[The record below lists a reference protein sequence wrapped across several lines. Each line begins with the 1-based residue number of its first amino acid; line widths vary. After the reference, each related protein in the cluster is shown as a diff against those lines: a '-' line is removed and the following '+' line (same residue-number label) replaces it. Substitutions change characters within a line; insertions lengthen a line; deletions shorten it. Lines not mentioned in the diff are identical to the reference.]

1 MDFSDDSDDDNNNNK
16 NNNKQISD
24 EIMNRQAAAGALA
37 TSYLRE
43 MENYCQ
49 SEELCLGGLQRMVQ
63 EKPTSISFDGMS
75 TSILHYACANK
86 KVTLEIVQYLLTVF
100 PTAVKMPT
108 TEFWDD
114 GEQTEAYPL
123 HFACLNPDCPGTVIQ
138 LLVKSY
144 PMTLYHKCILLSDEG
159 ESLFD
164 DEDNNI
170 YCIPLHLYLARTSN
184 IELEIV
190 KLLADSCSVTTRD
203 NDTLCTPVHMLL
215 YNKSDTTNRSEIL
228 KLLIDVNP
236 YPVEMVDG
244 YKRLPLHL
252 ACGNPCMDPEA
263 VQLLVNAYPQ
273 AVQEKDICE
282 RIPIFVLCENEDLNE
297 DASVAILNI
306 LLSSY
311 PESVRSSLYIDGD
324 HFPIHDAAKNK
335 TARFCKELI
344 DMAPDTLRMGD
355 SLLHLA
361 CRGTNLDTVQY
372 FIKLCPGLIRQP
384 GEGDFYPIHEAAKYL
399 WQVDK
404 EKELQG
410 RAEIIRY
417 LLEHDPDG
425 ASRENFHTEQLP
437 LHLACE
443 SGNGVPNFEAVKILY
458 DAYPEAIY
466 EQDYKGL
473 TPIDFIF
480 DEDSNQNRPGN
491 NSKLTTFFTNQLEFA
506 GPIGDGNADLSIP
519 TLNGW
524 LPLHLA
530 LMSSSDEIS
539 LGTIKLIVKGY
550 PDALQVSDDSGAL
563 PLHRACQ
570 H

>member
-1 MDFSDDSDDDNNNNK
+1 MDDD
-16 NNNKQISD
+16 
-24 EIMNRQAAAGALA
+24 
-37 TSYLRE
+37 
-43 MENYCQ
+43 
-49 SEELCLGGLQRMVQ
+49 
-63 EKPTSISFDGMS
+63 
-75 TSILHYACANK
+75 
-86 KVTLEIVQYLLTVF
+86 
-100 PTAVKMPT
+100 
-108 TEFWDD
+108 
-114 GEQTEAYPL
+114 
-123 HFACLNPDCPGTVIQ
+123 
-138 LLVKSY
+138 
-144 PMTLYHKCILLSDEG
+144 
-159 ESLFD
+159 
-164 DEDNNI
+164 DNNI

-215 YNKSDTTNRSEIL
+215 YNKSDITNRSEIL
-228 KLLIDVNP
+228 KLLIDINP
-236 YPVEMVDG
+236 YPVELVDG

-355 SLLHLA
+355 SLPHLA
-361 CRGTNLDTVQY
+361 CRGIHLDTVKY
-372 FIKLCPGLIRQP
+372 FSEVCPDMMLQP
-384 GEGDFYPIHEAAKYL
+384 AVGEISDGDFYPIHEAANAL
-399 WQVDK
+399 WGLDEGK
-404 EKELQG
+404 ERKG
-410 RAEIIRY
+410 RAEIIRF
-417 LLEHDPDG
+417 LLKHDPDG
-425 ASRENFHTEQLP
+425 ASREVESSGCLP
-437 LHLACE
+437 LHLACQ
-443 SGNGVPNFEAVKILY
+443 SGHRAPNFYGVKALY
-458 DAYPEAIY
+458 DEYPEAIY
-466 EQDYKGL
+466 IQDIHGK
-473 TPIDFIF
+473 TPLESVF
-480 DEDSNQNRPGN
+480 DEDSNRHRVGN

-506 GPIGDGNADLSIP
+506 GPIGAGNADLSIP

-530 LMSSSDEIS
+530 LLSSSAEIS

-550 PDALQVSDDSGAL
+550 PEALQVSDDSGAL

-570 H
+570 HGTVSIVDFLVQEGNAEFFDESDLEGNYSLHYACEEGNYAVVNYLLSRQILAAVSERNSSNNLPIHLMCKAGERKGYNKHPEYIESIWRLLVAYPEAVSNW